1 MAILK
6 LSLNIKSIVKSKE
19 MKKQNLLEKQIH
31 VRNLRQ
37 RNRLTFTKF
46 KEVFTMVKMIAMKK
60 IN

>member
-37 RNRLTFTKF
+37 RNQLTFTKF

>member
-37 RNRLTFTKF
+37 RNPLTFTKF

>member
-37 RNRLTFTKF
+37 RNQLTFTKF
-46 KEVFTMVKMIAMKK
+46 KEVFTMGKMIAMKK